1 MKTIKNAILFIF
13 FSCLVSCVQETHQ
26 KTITFKVDMNG
37 IENVK
42 KVGIR
47 GNFTADQWMETLP
60 LTDFNDDGIY
70 EGTFSEKTAASQI
83 QFKFV
88 NQGGDYELKNIDNRI
103 IQFKYQP
110 EIILYEAIFNDPN
123 GKQTLKNK

>member
-1 MKTIKNAILFIF
+1 MKTIKNAIQVIF
-13 FSCLVSCVQETHQ
+13 LLGLVSCVQKTYQ

-37 IENVK
+37 IENVEN
-42 KVGIR
+42 VGIR
-47 GNFTADQWMETLP
+47 GNFTPNQWMETVP
-60 LTDFNDDGIY
+60 LTDTNGDGIY

-88 NQGGDYELKNIDNRI
+88 NQGGDYELKKIDNRI

-110 EIILYEAIFNDPN
+110 ETIVYEAIFNDPN
-123 GKQTLKNK
+123 GKQTLKN